1 LKEEPLNTEEL
12 QLFRRRDF
20 IIRCVIGSPFILIL
34 WRLWNLQIR
43 KGEIYSDLAKGN
55 RIRLNSV
62 PAPRGIIYD
71 RNSVVLSKN
80 IPSFNLNLIQ
90 EDTPDID
97 AVLNKI
103 SYALKIPLKKLKST
117 LKNRKKVAK
126 FEPIRIYK
134 DLTSRQIAIVN
145 AYQEEFPGVTIEV
158 NPRRFYPLT
167 TTGAHIYGYMNDI
180 TKTQL
185 KHLPVEKLMSAK
197 VIGQDGIE
205 AIYND
210 ILIGTD
216 GGEQVEVDSTGRVIK
231 TLKSIEPIPGNDI
244 QVSIDNRLQEK
255 AEHLMEGKKGA
266 VVVMNPNNGEI
277 LSIVSF
283 PSYDPNEFSQG
294 LSIERWNQ
302 LVRDP
307 AKALNNKCIKD
318 FYSPGSTFKMVV
330 AITALEMELI
340 TPETKIQC
348 DGVFKFN
355 RDRRHCWKRSGH
367 GLINVYQALQQ
378 SCNVFFYDLVMKIG
392 VDNIKKY
399 ANLLGL
405 GEKTGVDLLNEKSGI
420 IPSKAWKLKKTGK
433 KWYPGETLP
442 VAIGQGA
449 VSVTPLQL
457 VNYIN
462 IIANGGYKVKPHIV
476 NKILTNYPNVM
487 VKQTRDLLKS
497 INIIKKEKLAIK
509 PDTLE
514 IVKRGMA
521 LNVQSKK
528 GTGVRARS
536 KKIPFAG
543 KTGTTQVISLK
554 TRDRLIKEH
563 GELEEKYFDH
573 SWFVGFAPVDKPK
586 LSMVIFIEHGES
598 GSNSAPIF
606 KEITEFY
613 FSKINPLS
621 KEEIG
626 SFVTEDVN
634 NEV

>member
-1 LKEEPLNTEEL
+1 LKEQPLNTEEL

-145 AYQEEFPGVTIEV
+145 AYQEEFPGVAIEV

-244 QVSIDNRLQEK
+244 QLSIDNRLQEK
-255 AEHLMEGKKGA
+255 VEKMMADKKGA
-266 VVVMNPNNGEI
+266 IVVMNPNNGEI

-283 PSYDPNEFSQG
+283 PSFDPNEFSQG
-294 LSIERWNQ
+294 MTTERWSQ
-302 LVRDP
+302 LSNDP

-318 FYSPGSTFKMVV
+318 FYAPGSTFKMVV
-330 AITALEMELI
+330 AIAALELGLI
-340 TPETKIQC
+340 TPETEILC
-348 DGVFKFN
+348 EGFFKFN
-355 RDRRHCWKRSGH
+355 RDRFHCWKRSGH
-367 GLINVYQALQQ
+367 GSINVTEALKR
-378 SCNVFFYDLVMKIG
+378 SCNVFFYKLIIDIG
-392 VDNIKKY
+392 VDKIKAY

-405 GEKTGVDLLNEKSGI
+405 GKITGVDLLNEKTGI
-420 IPSKAWKLKKTGK
+420 IPSKEWKLKRYKK
-433 KWYPGETLP
+433 KWYPGETIP
-442 VAIGQGA
+442 VAIGQGY

-457 VNYIN
+457 LNYIN
-462 IIANGGYKVKPHIV
+462 AIANKGFHVRPHLV
-476 NKILTNYPNVM
+476 NKILTKHPNILHR
-487 VKQTRDLLKS
+487 QTRSL
-497 INIIKKEKLAIK
+497 IKKIDDKTFTKLDLK
-509 PDTLE
+509 PSTLE
-514 IVKRGMA
+514 VIKKGMA
-521 LNVQSKK
+521 LNVQTSG
-528 GTGVRARS
+528 GTGIRARS
-536 KKIPFAG
+536 SKVPIAG
-543 KTGTTQVISLK
+543 KTGTAQVISLP

-563 GELEEKYFDH
+563 GELQEKYFDH

-586 LSMVIFIEHGES
+586 ISMVVFIEHGKS
-598 GSNSAPIF
+598 GSNSAALF